1 MRLIVEI
8 QVACLHRFDETAAGL
23 LAVDVCDALHDALR
37 RLRLSV
43 ARGSDGKLDIAAS
56 REVGDFFGAVEVVCD
71 VCQPPL
77 FGLGVCVFAF
87 ERFELGRLC
96 CRRVE
101 GEAVSGQRVTAEI
114 AVCLRKDF
122 LQILPRFGVNRRLEV
137 LGHGGVVFCGGISV
151 QHGFAEKFGE
161 TFYHMELCGISLFHC
176 RREVSFQLRPDD
188 GVCFFQQAE
197 PFIHGVTGFM
207 REDGEV
213 VGLADVNVFRLRH
226 KFAEG
231 AAQEHLF
238 FRNG

>member
-1 MRLIVEI
+1 M
-8 QVACLHRFDETAAGL
+8 Q
-23 LAVDVCDALHDALR
+23 DALR
-37 RLRLSV
+37 RLRLCV
-43 ARGSDGKLDIAAS
+43 ARGSDGKLNIAAS
-56 REVGDFFGAVEVVCD
+56 SEVGDLFGAVEIVCD

-77 FGLGVCVFAF
+77 FGLCVCVFAF

-101 GEAVSGQRVTAEI
+101 GETVSGQRVTAEI

-122 LQILPRFGVNRRLEV
+122 LEVLPRFGVNRRLEV

-161 TFYHMELCGISLFHC
+161 TFYHMELCWISLFHR

-197 PFIHGVTGFM
+197 PLIHGVTGFM

-213 VGLADVNVFRLRH
+213 VGLADVNVFRLRY
-226 KFAEG
+226 KFADG
-231 AAQEHLF
+231 AAQKHLF